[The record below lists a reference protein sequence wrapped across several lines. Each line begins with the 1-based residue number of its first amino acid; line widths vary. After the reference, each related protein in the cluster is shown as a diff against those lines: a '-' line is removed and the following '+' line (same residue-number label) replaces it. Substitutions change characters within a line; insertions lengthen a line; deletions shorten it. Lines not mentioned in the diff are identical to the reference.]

1 MKKLGNKILNILLIV
16 AVVSLVAS
24 LASVFSKK
32 SEKKETAEQTYEYTI
47 SYRMVLDGE
56 LEEIPEAMYKPG
68 GSYPKGYSSDESVKI
83 DRLQS
88 GVISKNEDLE
98 FYGWYLDDDCTLKF
112 SGTIEKGQSG
122 NLILYAKCGIAMWT
136 DFY

>member
-56 LEEIPEAMYKPG
+56 LEEIPEEELAALKTVGDCVRYLG
-68 GSYPKGYSSDESVKI
+68 GKLNG
-83 DRLQS
+83 
-88 GVISKNEDLE
+88 
-98 FYGWYLDDDCTLKF
+98 
-112 SGTIEKGQSG
+112 
-122 NLILYAKCGIAMWT
+122 
-136 DFY
+136 